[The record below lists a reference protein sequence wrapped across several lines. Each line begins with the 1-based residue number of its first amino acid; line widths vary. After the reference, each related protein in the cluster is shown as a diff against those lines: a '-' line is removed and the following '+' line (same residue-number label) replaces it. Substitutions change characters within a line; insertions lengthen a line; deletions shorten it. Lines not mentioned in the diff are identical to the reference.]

1 MPVLI
6 LSVRLHGPGRL
17 ASVRL
22 VRQHDRVRRLPS
34 TAALSLVAAAL
45 IALTACQP
53 DDETASSGCATLVA
67 EASAESEPS
76 EQVRLLD
83 RALIVCSSYDS
94 FTTQLDRY
102 PSSIG
107 YDTITYVARR
117 CANATDDAVLAGP
130 TCSTVI
136 TPATTAPPTTVV
148 DLVFVGDT
156 VDGRAIEI
164 RPGDGIEFVGEVPAV
179 VQQTVDIAFE
189 SGCNGVIAQ
198 RDLWAE
204 RIDDSAEGDIASVY
218 AQHAQNVAD
227 FIQCD
232 SDPIS
237 V

>member
-1 MPVLI
+1 M
-6 LSVRLHGPGRL
+6 
-17 ASVRL
+17 AL
-22 VRQHDRVRRLPS
+22 VRQHDRVRRLPT
-34 TAALSLVAAAL
+34 TAVPSFVVVVL

-53 DDETASSGCATLVA
+53 ADDTASTGCATLVA

-76 EQVRLLD
+76 DQVRLLD
-83 RALIVCSSYDS
+83 QAMIACRSYDS
-94 FTTQLDRY
+94 FSAQLDRY

-107 YDTITYVARR
+107 YDTATYVARR
-117 CANATDDAVLAGP
+117 CASTIDEDVLAGP

-148 DLVFVGDT
+148 DLLFVGDT
-156 VDGRAIEI
+156 VDGRPIEI

-189 SGCNGVIAQ
+189 SGCDGVIAQ
-198 RDLWAE
+198 RDLWAG
-204 RIDDSAEGDIASVY
+204 RIDDSPEGDIASVY

-232 SDPIS
+232 SEPIGG
-237 V
+237 